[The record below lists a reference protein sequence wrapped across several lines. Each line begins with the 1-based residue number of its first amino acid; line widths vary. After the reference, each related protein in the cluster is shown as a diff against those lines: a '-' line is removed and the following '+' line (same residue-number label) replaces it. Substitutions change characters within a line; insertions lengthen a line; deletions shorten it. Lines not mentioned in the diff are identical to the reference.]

1 MELIST
7 RLIYHKYAQDYLEN
21 RCAIDTLKDT
31 NIEWNKEEHK
41 NHPYKEDIEQSDIAF
56 AIKDLDNKEEFGFFF
71 FKTDT
76 ASGGNVMYTLTRV
89 VLDENLPIGFVRTT
103 VKDIVGLLNNGE
115 FLRKDRIVANDNY
128 PLIKHTLEETA
139 EKVADDVANT
149 FLLKKNN
156 GIVKI
161 PSDMEDRLK
170 MAAQK
175 DNAPE

>member
-7 RLIYHKYAQDYLEN
+7 RLIYHKYTQDYLES

-31 NIEWNKEEHK
+31 NLEWNKEEHK
-41 NHPYKEDIEQSDIAF
+41 NHPYKIDIEQSDIAF
-56 AIKDLDNKEEFGFFF
+56 VIKDLDKKEEFGFFF

-76 ASGGNVMYTLTRV
+76 ALEGNVMYTLTRV
-89 VLDENLPIGFVRTT
+89 VLDENLPIDFIRTT
-103 VKDIVGLLNNGE
+103 VKNVVGLLNNGE
-115 FLRKDRIVANDNY
+115 FLRKDRIVVNS
-128 PLIKHTLEETA
+128 
-139 EKVADDVANT
+139 
-149 FLLKKNN
+149 FLCTKNN

-170 MAAQK
+170 KAAQK